1 MFLQGG
7 QPSNCLDVTE
17 KFKKCSRATDS
28 GECVGSLRRIQDRLL
43 QMRQAALLK
52 LQTLKQ
58 QPSLPEPREEKI
70 DDGEVYAKVRTANDL
85 EECQVEIQAIDQL
98 IN

>member
-1 MFLQGG
+1 
-7 QPSNCLDVTE
+7 
-17 KFKKCSRATDS
+17 
-28 GECVGSLRRIQDRLL
+28 
-43 QMRQAALLK
+43 MRQAALLK

-58 QPSLPEPREEKI
+58 QSSLPEPREEKI

-85 EECQVEIQAIDQL
+85 EECQGEIQAIDQL